1 MQGIIDRIED
11 NIVVIEVEDKVV
23 NVSKELFEGDFKE
36 GDSVDIILEEG
47 TITKVIKN
55 EEATKSRK
63 EYMESLVKDMW
74 Q

>member
-11 NIVVIEVEDKVV
+11 NIVVIEVEDKVI
-23 NVSKELFEGDFKE
+23 NISKNLFEGDFKE
-36 GDSVDIILEEG
+36 GDSVDIIIEEG
-47 TITKVIKN
+47 TITKVVKN

-63 EYMESLVKDMW
+63 EYMENLVKDMW